1 MPSETDRLVHGTRT
15 TTAAPSRPRAV
26 KRPDASER
34 SPDGRPPRGLAVAGR
49 AFASVIRE
57 KCTSYFAE
65 ALPRCRRPHISAKP
79 VTGPKPLQNGG
90 FADQVPTSAPHR
102 LVSPLISGLAVRPS
116 SLLVLQVSLA
126 KSLHG
131 ALPPPSSRGHLE
143 GCDLAHHSG
152 LPDSHLPCFGRSSP
166 PCRPPQPKRTCWDA
180 TLSGGGSALQGHIRR
195 EGADLGDHGSTSSTS
210 AATAP
215 SAARA
220 AVGASESSGGPRRSV
235 RPVAASFARPRNAGA
250 RPRAALPPAR
260 TARRPLPESSPPWPS
275 TPTSCSAV

>member
-1 MPSETDRLVHGTRT
+1 MESRRDPGQAQSRSGLGRSAPMPSETDRLVHGTRA

-152 LPDSHLPCFGRSSP
+152 LPDSHLPC
-166 PCRPPQPKRTCWDA
+166 
-180 TLSGGGSALQGHIRR
+180 AL
-195 EGADLGDHGSTSSTS
+195 
-210 AATAP
+210 
-215 SAARA
+215 
-220 AVGASESSGGPRRSV
+220 V
-235 RPVAASFARPRNAGA
+235 
-250 RPRAALPPAR
+250 ALPHLAG
-260 TARRPLPESSPPWPS
+260 RRNQSERVG
-275 TPTSCSAV
+275 TRR